1 VRRTPMIRPRR
12 RGIASLELVLVF
24 PMVLAIAAALF
35 LIGHADVAKLAAATA
50 ARRQTWQE
58 RAEAPAGQ
66 RLRPWHNPQDSQI
79 SSQPVQSVSMGPL
92 FSGQTRQAQSG
103 NTVIANT
110 WAFEAI
116 PFPPLK
122 KNMLPHTSVLALIGT
137 DVSTAI
143 FQGFQLL
150 FDPGLDFGGNPVL
163 QAARITGIGE
173 NVVVKAAGYAL
184 EFSIGA
190 AINVQISILNR
201 LWDALE
207 ASTLGFAGL
216 TSEGKKI
223 KKALNLLTTYLNCF
237 HNLYEASQGRP
248 GDDPYAD

>member
-1 VRRTPMIRPRR
+1 MIRPRR

-35 LIGHADVAKLAAATA
+35 LIGRADVAKLAVATV

-58 RAEAPAGQ
+58 RAQAPAGH
-66 RLRPWHNPQDSQI
+66 RLRPWHNPLDSKI
-79 SSQPVQSVSMGPL
+79 SSQPVQSLSMGPL

-103 NTVIANT
+103 NTLIANT
-110 WAFEAI
+110 WDFQAI
-116 PFPPLK
+116 PFPSLK

-143 FQGFQLL
+143 FRGFQAL

-163 QAARITGIGE
+163 QTARVTGIGE

-184 EFSIGA
+184 EFSVGA
-190 AINVQISILNR
+190 AINLQIGILNR
-201 LWDALE
+201 MWDALE

-223 KKALNLLTTYLNCF
+223 KKALALLTTYLNCF

-248 GDDPYAD
+248 GNDTFTN